1 MNNAHEMFYRLHRN
15 DASEDGEPLF
25 PGIAGLLDEI
35 DMVRDKRDEAMTA
48 LANIVVAIERED
60 SPAFRG
66 SHYSDEDLTLL
77 EQATKALGEVGQ

>member
-1 MNNAHEMFYRLHRN
+1 MAEMLTMRWLR
-15 DASEDGEPLF
+15 ECRRE
-25 PGIAGLLDEI
+25 
-35 DMVRDKRDEAMTA
+35 RDKLTIA

-77 EQATKALGEVGQ
+77 EQAAKALEEAE